1 MLLAQSWILFPF
13 FENEN
18 VLFGKGVIQQ
28 SFKHVF
34 VRLNGLHKVEHML
47 RAFEDLEPHV
57 SKTLGK

>member
-1 MLLAQSWILFPF
+1 LFPF